1 MTNWDISQEYKVSLT
16 FKNHYIN
23 NQVDTKERLKNFNI
37 RL

>member
-23 NQVDTKERLKNFNI
+23 NQVIQKSI
-37 RL
+37 